1 MINSHPESRARLD
14 AFSGKLL
21 LYSGLEDSN
30 AGISTIPVRVRKTYP
45 NHGVY
50 RIIKV
55 YGI

>member
-30 AGISTIPVRVRKTYP
+30 AGISAIPVRVRKTYP